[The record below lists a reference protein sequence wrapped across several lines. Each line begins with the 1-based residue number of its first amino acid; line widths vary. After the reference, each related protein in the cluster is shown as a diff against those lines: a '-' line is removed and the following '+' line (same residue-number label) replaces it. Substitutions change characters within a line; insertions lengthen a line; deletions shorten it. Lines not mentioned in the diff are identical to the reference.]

1 MASFN
6 REVRRML
13 RNKRQ
18 AEGVKQEQP
27 VFPPEAQHIVDMPL
41 SFAYTYR
48 GEGDPFATGGE
59 QQQRTNLFIPPAFE
73 TNALEELGTS
83 FKPDS
88 ELDPIPQSYFFAAGN
103 KIRPWAHNRVAN
115 AGYLAMPEWLGGA
128 DDEFHYAV
136 DKFYFPQLVGQQVGK
151 QQPIDIF
158 PLIPESEYTTY
169 GATHELLP
177 GQVAEFPVQDG
188 YLYG

>member
-1 MASFN
+1 MARMN
-6 REVRRML
+6 RAVRGMF

-18 AEGVKQEQP
+18 EQGKLPQQP
-27 VFPPEAQHIVDMPL
+27 VYPPEAEHFQDAPL
-41 SFAYTYR
+41 TFAYTYR
-48 GEGDPFATGGE
+48 SEGDPFATGGE
-59 QQQRTNLFIPPAFE
+59 QQQRSNLFMPPAFE

-88 ELDPIPQSYFFAAGN
+88 ELDPIPQSYYYGAGN

-115 AGYLAMPEWLGGA
+115 TGYLAIAEWLGGA
-128 DDEFHYAV
+128 DDEFHYHV
-136 DKFYFPQLVGQQVGK
+136 DKFYFPQLVSQQVGK
-151 QQPIDIF
+151 QNPIDVS
-158 PLIPESEYTTY
+158 PLIPEGEYTTY

-177 GQVAEFPVQDG
+177 GQIDAFPVQDG